1 MLWETVLSFDPGA
14 GPALTVP
21 AAGRRPRRAGLP
33 HRAAAGEDQ
42 PRAAMLA
49 TAAAHHD
56 GGVPVLLIEAGR
68 REERT
73 LGELFYFFETACAL
87 TGYLM
92 GVNPFDQPGVERYK
106 QNLFRLLGK
115 PGC

>member
-21 AAGRRPRRAGLP
+21 PLAAGHDGLDYLTGRPLA
-33 HRAAAGEDQ
+33 EIN
-42 PRAAMLA
+42 RAAMLA